1 MEIKNN
7 HLIQHHECDF
17 DLDKLRAE
25 IEDISV
31 FKNFYKPHTNLLI
44 NGWLF
49 YKPTKGYSVDIAH
62 YLADI
67 TNTDIQEVSARF
79 YIQEKGYA
87 IPFHRDVGTMCS
99 LNILLSEANDPIC
112 FFQKEG
118 KIHHSYKSAL
128 INVSEQHSVPAPID
142 EPRILFKVSFFS
154 KSFKD
159 IASVLPTQLSYR

>member
-31 FKNFYKPHTNLLI
+31 FKNFYVPHSNMLI
-44 NGWLF
+44 EGWF
-49 YKPTKGYSVDIAH
+49 YHKATKEYSVGIAH

-67 TNTDIQEVSARF
+67 TNTDIQEVSSRF

-99 LNILLSEANDPIC
+99 LNILLSEANDPIY
-112 FFQKEG
+112 FYQKGE
-118 KIHHSYKSAL
+118 KTHHSYKSAL

-142 EPRILFKVSFFS
+142 EPRLLFKVSFFS

>member
-1 MEIKNN
+1 MEVKNN
-7 HLIQHHECDF
+7 HLIQHHKCDF

-31 FKNFYKPHTNLLI
+31 FKNFYKPHTSLLI
-44 NGWLF
+44 PGWLY
-49 YKPTKGYSVDIAH
+49 YKPIEGYSVGIAH
-62 YLADI
+62 YIADI
-67 TNTDIQEVSARF
+67 TNTDIEQVSPRF
-79 YIQEKGYA
+79 YIQEKGHA

-99 LNILLSEANDPIC
+99 LNILLSESNDPIC
-112 FFQKEG
+112 FFQREG
-118 KIHHSYKSAL
+118 KLNYSYKSAL

-142 EPRILFKVSFFS
+142 ESRILFKVSFFN